1 MSILFAL
8 GALNVAAAASGA
20 PELYAVVAPQHDH
33 ISKCESARDPSE
45 ERTSDGMETIYT
57 VEHRAHCRFSLRT
70 LPTSCR
76 MRDSIASMG
85 DAACS

>member
-33 ISKCESARDPSE
+33 ISKCESARDPS
-45 ERTSDGMETIYT
+45 G
-57 VEHRAHCRFSLRT
+57 
-70 LPTSCR
+70 
-76 MRDSIASMG
+76 
-85 DAACS
+85 